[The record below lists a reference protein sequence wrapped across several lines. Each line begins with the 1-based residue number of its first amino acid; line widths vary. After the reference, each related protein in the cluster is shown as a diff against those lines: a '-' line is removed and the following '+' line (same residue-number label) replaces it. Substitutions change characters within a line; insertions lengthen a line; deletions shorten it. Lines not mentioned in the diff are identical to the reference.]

1 MSRRARFL
9 AAALA
14 ACALAGLG
22 HGGARPAAAQG
33 PTPAPADSF
42 SRFLQGLTDS
52 TAVLFGSSADLD
64 TLGLDSLAANALT
77 DPPVVPQRSSR
88 ASTWPIV
95 GFHRAL
101 GATVGG
107 GHRRG
112 SPGIGVLE
120 LRGSYATSAKLGR
133 YAFAWRRTLWAPGPA
148 VNPLRAMRPGRIS
161 ERTRL
166 DLDLRYAREN
176 LAFMPEHAD
185 PEFGAFGALL
195 SGDETQSIHESRG
208 GSAGLTLWTGDW
220 RFGAGMRV
228 ARDKALPVVTRFSL
242 LGEEADVPE
251 NTPALGEKYSEPF
264 GGIAFFRPDWEL
276 GATLD
281 ARGGGGDRWRLR
293 AAVGKAVR
301 LGAHL
306 KWTLQAEAGA
316 AAARAPRQRRFEL
329 GGSLAVPT
337 LDHGVG
343 GGDHLLF
350 GRSELV
356 ASPDVLKALG
366 LPHPA
371 WLVLQPSL
379 FIDGGHVWDDPAGRD
394 VVFSRPPAAGW
405 RGAAGGG
412 LSWRLGIPE
421 PDATMRLWMAWPIGP
436 DSGSP
441 RFNISVGR
449 SFDLLGRL

>member
-1 MSRRARFL
+1 MTRRAGLR
-9 AAALA
+9 AATFAICVLV
-14 ACALAGLG
+14 GLSPG
-22 HGGARPAAAQG
+22 STRPAAAQA

-42 SRFLQGLTDS
+42 SRFLEELTDS
-52 TAVLFGSSADLD
+52 TAARFGSSADFD

-77 DPPVVPQRSSR
+77 DPPELPGPRSR

-101 GATVGG
+101 GATVGA

-112 SPGIGVLE
+112 SPGFGVLD
-120 LRGSYATSAKLGR
+120 LRGSYATGAKLGR

-148 VNPLRAMRPGRIS
+148 VSPLRAMRPGRIG

-166 DLDLRYAREN
+166 EFDLRYAREN

-185 PEFGAFGALL
+185 PDFGAFGALFTG
-195 SGDETQSIHESRG
+195 SGAQSIHESRG
-208 GSAGLTLWTGDW
+208 GSAGLTLWSGDW
-220 RFGAGMRV
+220 RLAAGVRI
-228 ARDKALPVVTRFSL
+228 ARDKSLPVVTRFSL

-251 NTPALGEKYSEPF
+251 NTAALSEKFSEPY
-264 GGIAFFRPDWEL
+264 GGGAFFRPDWEL
-276 GATLD
+276 GAMLD
-281 ARGGGGDRWRLR
+281 ARGGGGNRWRLR

-306 KWTLQAEAGA
+306 KWTMQAEAGA

-350 GRSELV
+350 GRGELV

-379 FIDGGHVWDDPAGRD
+379 FIDGGHVWDDSAGRD

-412 LSWRLGIPE
+412 FSWRLGIPE
-421 PDATMRLWMAWPIGP
+421 PDVTMRLWMAWPIGP
-436 DSGSP
+436 EAGTP
-441 RFNISVGR
+441 RFNVSMGR
-449 SFDLLGRL
+449 AFDLLGRL